1 MPIFLYLAGFVC
13 SVLIILWGC
22 SVFTNAVEWLGK
34 RTNTPEGAVGSIFA
48 ALGTTLPETAI
59 PVSAIFLTAGPAKTD
74 VGMGA
79 ILGAPFTE
87 TTLILPILAILLLVF
102 SRYGRRPPIFN
113 LNAIAVRTD
122 LRCFLL
128 AFSLGIACA
137 LVPYRWLHLVSAV
150 LLIGLYVYYVRK
162 KLSGQ
167 PSGDE
172 NPIPLIFARKIEL
185 PSYGIIL
192 LQGGVGVTTLIIGSQ
207 FFVHL
212 AENLASTLQVSPLL
226 LTLFIAPLA
235 TELPEL
241 ANSVLW
247 LRHKKDTLAIGII
260 TGAIV
265 FQRTI
270 PVAIGMMGTDWNLD
284 PLALMPMALALIA
297 MTWCYFHLKCLGH
310 WRPWLLSGSALLYFG
325 FLFSLYSL

>member
-1 MPIFLYLAGFVC
+1 MTILLYLAGFLC

-34 RTNTPEGAVGSIFA
+34 RTSTSEGAVGSIYA

-59 PVSAIFLTAGPAKTD
+59 PVSAFFLATGPPKTD

-87 TTLILPILAILLLVF
+87 STLILPILAILLLVF
-102 SRYGRRPPIFN
+102 SRYGRRPPTFK
-113 LNAIAVRTD
+113 LNVLAVRTD

-137 LVPYRWLHLVSAV
+137 FLPYHWLHLVGA
-150 LLIGLYVYYVRK
+150 LFLIGLYVYYVIK

-167 PSGDE
+167 SCGDL
-172 NPIPLIFARKIEL
+172 NPIPLIFARKTKL

-192 LQGGVGVTTLIIGSQ
+192 LQGVAGVATLIMGSQ
-207 FFVHL
+207 LFVHL

-226 LTLFIAPLA
+226 LTLLIAPLA

-247 LRHKKDTLAIGII
+247 LQHRKDTLAISII
-260 TGAIV
+260 TGAMV
-265 FQRTI
+265 FQGTI
-270 PVAIGMMGTDWNLD
+270 PVAIGLVGTEWNLD
-284 PLALMPMALALIA
+284 SQALTPMVLALLAMAV
-297 MTWCYFHLKCLGH
+297 CYFHLKWLGH
-310 WRPWLLSGSALLYFG
+310 WRPSLLSLSAIFYFG
-325 FLFSLYSL
+325 FLFFM

>member
-1 MPIFLYLAGFVC
+1 MIFLLYLAGFLC
-13 SVLIILWGC
+13 SVLVILWGC

-34 RTNTPEGAVGSIFA
+34 RTSTSEGAVGSIYA

-59 PVSAIFLTAGPAKTD
+59 PVSAFFLTAGLPKID

-87 TTLILPILAILLLVF
+87 STLILPILAILLLVF
-102 SRYGRRPPIFN
+102 SRYGRRPPTFK
-113 LNAIAVRTD
+113 LNALAVRTD

-137 LVPYRWLHLVSAV
+137 FLPYRWLHLVGA
-150 LLIGLYVYYVRK
+150 LFLIGLYVYYVRK
-162 KLSGQ
+162 KLSDQ
-167 PSGDE
+167 PSGDL
-172 NPIPLIFARKIEL
+172 NPIPLIFARKTKL

-192 LQGGVGVTTLIIGSQ
+192 LQGVVGVTTLIMGSQ
-207 FFVHL
+207 LFVYV
-212 AENLASTLQVSPLL
+212 AGNLASTLEVSPLL
-226 LTLFIAPLA
+226 LTLLIAPLA

-247 LRHKKDTLAIGII
+247 LRHRKDTLAISII
-260 TGAIV
+260 TGAMV
-265 FQRTI
+265 FQGTI
-270 PVAIGMMGTDWNLD
+270 PVAIGLVGTDWNLD
-284 PLALMPMALALIA
+284 AQALTPMVLALLAMAV
-297 MTWCYFHLKCLGH
+297 CYFHLKWLGH

-325 FLFSLYSL
+325 FLFSL

>member
-1 MPIFLYLAGFVC
+1 MTIFLYLGGFLC
-13 SVLIILWGC
+13 ALLIILWGC
-22 SVFTNAVEWLGK
+22 SVFTNAIEWLGK
-34 RTNTPEGAVGSIFA
+34 RTSTTESAVGSIFA

-59 PVSAIFLTAGPAKTD
+59 PVSAFFLTTGAYKTD

-87 TTLILPILAILLLVF
+87 STLILPILAILLLVL
-102 SRYGRRPPIFN
+102 SRYGRRPPTFK
-113 LNAIAVRTD
+113 LNVLAVRTD

-137 LVPYRWLHLVSAV
+137 FLPYRWLHLMGA
-150 LLIGLYVYYVRK
+150 LFLIGLYVYYVIK

-167 PSGDE
+167 SGGELD
-172 NPIPLIFARKIEL
+172 PIPLIFARKTKL

-192 LQGGVGVTTLIIGSQ
+192 LQGVVGVTTLILGSQ
-207 FFVHL
+207 LFVYV
-212 AENLASTLQVSPLL
+212 ADNLASTLEVSPLL

-247 LRHKKDTLAIGII
+247 VRHRKDTLAISII
-260 TGAIV
+260 TGAMV
-265 FQRTI
+265 FQGTV
-270 PVAIGMMGTDWNLD
+270 PVAIGLVGTDWNLD
-284 PLALMPMALALIA
+284 AQALTPMVLALLAMAV
-297 MTWCYFHLKCLGH
+297 CYFHLKWYGH
-310 WRPWLLSGSALLYFG
+310 WRPWLLSGSAIFYFG
-325 FLFSLYSL
+325 FIFSL